1 MSTQRNDPTAS
12 GEPRP
17 SVALLIETS
26 NRYSRE
32 LLQGIRDHLRRH
44 GGWALHLTEQG
55 RGGEPPPWLASWR
68 GQGIIARVENRGI
81 ERAVRKVGAPVVN
94 VSASG
99 LAPDWPAVISDSAG
113 VARMAAEHL
122 VERGLRYFG
131 YCGDA
136 RFKWSASHGDS
147 FAEFLDGRGFGC
159 SRFRSRKE
167 DFLDWESE
175 QRRLGEWIMSLP
187 KPCGV
192 MACYDIRGQQ
202 LLDVCRR
209 LGVKAP
215 DEVAVIGQHDDD
227 LLCELCDPPLSSV
240 RPNPREAG
248 YRAAEI
254 LRRMMDGKGVEPG
267 PYRIAPLGVATRQST
282 DMVAIDDPRMAEAL
296 RFMRENACAGIGV
309 ADIVQKA
316 AMSRTLFE
324 RRYRQL
330 FQISPYEGIVGL
342 RVRRA
347 SELLLTT
354 DLPVGEICARAG
366 FSSPEYFS
374 AAFKK
379 RTGVGPRAFRTR
391 GAGGNADVGG

>member
-1 MSTQRNDPTAS
+1 M
-12 GEPRP
+12 
-17 SVALLIETS
+17 ALLVETS

-32 LLQGIRDHLRRH
+32 LLQGIRDHLRKH
-44 GGWALHLTEQG
+44 GDWALHLTEQG
-55 RGGEPPPWLASWR
+55 RGAEPPPWLASWK
-68 GQGIIARVENRGI
+68 GQGIIARVENREI

-113 VARMAAEHL
+113 VARLAAEHL
-122 VERGLRYFG
+122 IERGLRQFG

-136 RFKWSASHGDS
+136 RFEWSASHGDS
-147 FAEFLDGRGFGC
+147 FAEFLGEKGFAC
-159 SRFRSRKE
+159 SRFRSRKD
-167 DFLDWESE
+167 DFLDWEAE
-175 QRRLGEWIMSLP
+175 QRRLGEWIQSLP

-202 LLDVCRR
+202 VLDVCRR

-254 LRRMMDGKGVEPG
+254 LRRMMNGERVEAG
-267 PYRIAPLGVATRQST
+267 PHRIAPLGVATRQST
-282 DMVAIDDPRMAEAL
+282 DMVAIDDERMAEAL
-296 RFMRENACAGIGV
+296 RFMRENACRGIGV
-309 ADIVQKA
+309 ADIVKKA

-330 FQISPYEGIVGL
+330 FQISPYEEIVGL
-342 RVRRA
+342 RLRRA

-366 FSSPEYFS
+366 FASPEYFS

-379 RTGVGPRAFRTR
+379 RTGVGPRAFRKR
-391 GAGGNADVGG
+391 GAGGTVEGGE